1 MTLAGKLT
9 GKGLEMTTVRRAGP
23 DLSAVAVVIP
33 CHDEEATILDVVQS
47 LPEGLGDW
55 LVVDNGSGPGCQELL
70 RKHLP
75 AEHLLQI
82 PEAVGVGGAFL
93 EGCRQLRKPVRWI
106 CKLDGDGQFA
116 EVNLAAF
123 LQAGQDSRASMVKTA
138 RCNRHG
144 WRMEPERSGSRHWG
158 NQLLTLL
165 LGLASGY
172 YLLEDGTSGLF
183 MAEQAALNAATEMG
197 GLRRDHGFETSLL
210 LNFGSLGADLLELRV
225 PICYQEGRRR
235 TFYGRALALPL
246 LECLFKGYVMRLLR
260 SHLIYRLSLGGLL
273 LIVALT
279 LGLAGFGLTGLAA
292 FKAISLGMPTTPG
305 ISSAA
310 TTLLSWSVAAG
321 LGFLGF
327 DFASTFR
334 RYRSASLF
342 CCWQPIA
349 AQGIQATRNHQP
361 KRPS

>member
-1 MTLAGKLT
+1 MTLAGKVT
-9 GKGLEMTTVRRAGP
+9 RQGHEMATVWSDAS

-33 CHDEEATILDVVQS
+33 CHNEEATILDVVQS

-55 LVVDNGSGPGCQELL
+55 LVVDNGSGPACQELL

-75 AEHLLQI
+75 AEHLVQL
-82 PEAVGVGGAFL
+82 PEVAGVGGAFL
-93 EGCRQLRKPVRWI
+93 EGCRQLQKPVRWI
-106 CKLDGDGQFA
+106 CKLDGDGQFSA
-116 EVNLAAF
+116 VNLAAF
-123 LQAGQDSRASMVKTA
+123 LAAGQNSGASLVKTA

-144 WRMEPERSGSRHWG
+144 WRMEPQRSRSRHWG

-183 MAEQAALNAATEMG
+183 LAEQEALNAATEMG
-197 GLRRDHGFETSLL
+197 GLRKDHGFETSLL

-235 TFYGRALALPL
+235 TFHGRSLALPL
-246 LECLFKGYVMRLLR
+246 LKCLSGGYLMRLLR
-260 SHLIYRLSLGGLL
+260 SHLMYRLSLGGLL
-273 LIVALT
+273 LMIALT
-279 LGLAGFGLTGLAA
+279 LGIAGFGLAGFAA

-334 RYRSASLF
+334 RYRSASVF
-342 CCWQPIA
+342 RCWQPIA
-349 AQGIQATRNHQP
+349 TQGIQATRNHQP
-361 KRPS
+361 KRAS